1 MNTYALIV
9 KKTYTDLTTQL
20 FIDRYDVE
28 KVFDSEEEAYASLPQ
43 YDVYIRLMIDK
54 IDTNGV
60 LKGYETKVLSLEGEL
75 TKEQV
80 QAMLTAAPDMLWGR
94 GKSI

>member
-9 KKTYTDLTTQL
+9 KKTYSDLTTQL

-28 KVFDSEEEAYASLPQ
+28 KVFNSEEEAYASLAQ

-60 LKGYETKVLSLEGEL
+60 LKGYETKVLSFEGEL

-80 QAMLTAAPDMLWGR
+80 QAIISSAPDMLWGR